1 MHNIS
6 PKSAAMYAVA
16 RYFESAALP
25 SQQETLG
32 QIVAEI
38 LRAGKNL
45 NRTAVCTRLVRRIEL
60 AGSAEEEQHYRELLG
75 LLFGR
80 RSGN

>member
-25 SQQETLG
+25 SQQETLS

-60 AGSAEEEQHYRELLG
+60 AGSAEEEQHCRELLG